1 MGARST
7 AREAALQM
15 LFALESGAE
24 PVEFVIKSFWRESP
38 GDPEARSYADDLVRQ
53 VDAAQS
59 NLDRLIGVAS
69 QNWRLE
75 RMALVDRNILR
86 LATRELIVAREVQID
101 QSLKNDEA
109 DAPRAVVID
118 EAVELAKRYGSE
130 ESGKF
135 VNGILERIAND
146 LEAVADL
153 PLNDKVNS

>member
-15 LFALESGAE
+15 LFAVESGEE
-24 PVEFVIKSFWRESP
+24 PIEFVIKAFWRESP
-38 GDPEARSYADDLVRQ
+38 GDAEARAYADDLVRK
-53 VDAAQS
+53 VHS
-59 NLDRLIGVAS
+59 GRHFLDELITKAS

-86 LATRELIVAREVQID
+86 LATRELVVARDVQLRGI
-101 QSLKNDEA
+101 KPNKEA

-135 VNGILERIAND
+135 VNGLLERIAND
-146 LEAVADL
+146 LQSLNSLPDMTEA
-153 PLNDKVNS
+153 PE

>member
-15 LFALESGAE
+15 LFAFESGSE
-24 PVEFVIKSFWRESP
+24 PIEFVIKAFWRESP

-53 VDAAQS
+53 VSQAQS
-59 NLDRLIGVAS
+59 QLDQMISGAS

-86 LATRELIVAREVQID
+86 LATRELVVARQVQLNP
-101 QSLKNDEA
+101 SLGSNEG

-146 LEAVADL
+146 LEASGDL
-153 PLNDKVNS
+153 SFTQEARV

>member
-15 LFALESGAE
+15 LFAIESGEE
-24 PVEFVIKSFWRESP
+24 PVEFVIRAFWRESP
-38 GDPEARSYADDLVRQ
+38 GDAEARAYADDLVRK
-53 VDAAQS
+53 VHHGRTRLDALVTQ
-59 NLDRLIGVAS
+59 AS

-75 RMALVDRNILR
+75 RMAVVDRNILR
-86 LATRELIVAREVQID
+86 LASRELVVAREVELRGEKKTKE
-101 QSLKNDEA
+101 S

-135 VNGILERIAND
+135 VNGLLERIAND
-146 LEAVADL
+146 LGGMTNLMSFNEATE
-153 PLNDKVNS
+153 